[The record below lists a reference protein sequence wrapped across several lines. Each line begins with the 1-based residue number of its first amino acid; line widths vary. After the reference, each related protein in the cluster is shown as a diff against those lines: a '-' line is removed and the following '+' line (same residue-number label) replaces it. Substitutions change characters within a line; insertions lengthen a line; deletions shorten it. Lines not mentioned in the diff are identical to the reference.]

1 MSKPTKEISLRK
13 MQWMLFLLGF
23 VKIPIIGFVKPK
35 LIELNENS
43 ACVRIRLRRRSKNH
57 LNSMYFG
64 ALAVGADVAA
74 GLHAFYFAEQMG
86 KKVSFAFKGMNA
98 EFLMRAESN
107 IDFISAD
114 GQKVKDAMNRSLE
127 SGERINEP
135 ILVIAK
141 NTKNEVVAT
150 FEMIVSV
157 KVKA

>member
-1 MSKPTKEISLRK
+1 MK
-13 MQWMLFLLGF
+13 WMLFLLGF

-35 LIELNENS
+35 LVILNDQE
-43 ACVRIRLRRRSKNH
+43 AAVKIRIRRRTKNH

-98 EFLMRAESN
+98 QFLMRAESD
-107 IDFISAD
+107 ILFISED
-114 GQKVKDAMNRSLE
+114 GSKVNDAMKRSFE

-135 ILVIAK
+135 INVLAK
-141 NTKNEVVAT
+141 NDKNEIVAT

-157 KVKA
+157 KVKV

>member
-1 MSKPTKEISLRK
+1 MSKPTKVISLKK
-13 MQWMLFLLGF
+13 MKWMLFLLGF
-23 VKIPIIGFVKPK
+23 AKIPIMGFVKPR
-35 LIELNENS
+35 LVTLNDQEAS
-43 ACVRIRLRRRSKNH
+43 VKIRLRRRTKNH

-74 GLHAFYFAEQMG
+74 GLHAFYFAEKMG

-98 EFLMRAESN
+98 QFLMRAESD
-107 IDFISAD
+107 ILFVSED
-114 GQKVKDAMNRSLE
+114 GAKVSDAMNRSLA

-135 ILVIAK
+135 INVLAK

-157 KVKA
+157 KVKG

>member
-1 MSKPTKEISLRK
+1 MSKPSKEISLKK
-13 MQWMLFLLGF
+13 MRWMLFLLGF

-35 LIELNENS
+35 LVTLDEERAS
-43 ACVRIRLRRRSKNH
+43 VTIRLRRRSKNH

-74 GLHAFYFAEQMG
+74 GLHAFYFAEKMG
-86 KKVSFAFKGMNA
+86 KKVSFAFKGMKA
-98 EFLMRAESN
+98 EFLMRAESD
-107 IDFISAD
+107 IEFISED
-114 GQKVKDAMNRSLE
+114 GAKVSDAMNRSLE

-135 ILVIAK
+135 IMVVAK

-157 KVKA
+157 KVKP